1 MIFSLQRVITTS
13 GQLSIRWI
21 ESAVNDYL
29 NDLLKTDNED
39 YVVASDTD
47 SIYVVF
53 DKLVDKVF
61 KEEQDPPELSHS
73 WIQLPERKLNLLLIR
88 VTRICISM

>member
-1 MIFSLQRVITTS
+1 MCIRDR
-13 GQLSIRWI
+13 SIRWI

-29 NDLLKTDNED
+29 NDLLKTNNED

-53 DKLVDKVF
+53 DKLVDMVF
-61 KEEQDPPELSHS
+61 KKEQQPS
-73 WIQLPERKLNLLLIR
+73 K
-88 VTRICISM
+88 VISFLDSVARDKIEPFINKS